1 METKIKYVFIFFKE
15 IIEIFLEDKENQLDV
30 FAKQY
35 YL

>member
-15 IIEIFLEDKENQLDV
+15 IIEIFLEDKEKQLDV